1 MVTILMVFES
11 AMHVRN
17 CIRNELL
24 RALGKKMLSQL
35 ETTKKF

>member
-24 RALGKKMLSQL
+24 RALGKKNV
-35 ETTKKF
+35 EPTRDN